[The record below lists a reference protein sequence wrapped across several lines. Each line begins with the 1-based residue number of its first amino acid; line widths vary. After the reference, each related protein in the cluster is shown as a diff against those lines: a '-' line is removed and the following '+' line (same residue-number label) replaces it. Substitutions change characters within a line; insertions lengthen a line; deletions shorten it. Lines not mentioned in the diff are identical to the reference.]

1 MDKNIE
7 KLLYNY
13 RKMTSTEK
21 IIKAI
26 DIFEN
31 MRLLALKVILVLVQ
45 FL

>member
-7 KLLYNY
+7 KLLYNN

-26 DIFEN
+26 DTSKN
-31 MRLLALKVILVLVQ
+31 MRLLALKVMLVVV
-45 FL
+45 